1 MADIKIITDIKSVV
15 FSLPYNENAI
25 NSLIVLSEENHCSI
39 EILKYKHIEDGDE
52 SSFSSIKITTD
63 NPTNYKVFI
72 SIKGEKCF
80 VNFIIHLLKTQ
91 SYSLGVNYKCE
102 KVK

>member
-25 NSLIVLSEENHCSI
+25 NILIVLSEENHCSI

-52 SSFSSIKITTD
+52 SKILPD